1 MDENLMDYVNK
12 LDFIIEQVK
21 LEIRTA
27 VKQFGPF
34 HNAHEG
40 YAVLLEEVDELWD
53 NVKMNQK
60 YPERKMLIRSEAI
73 QVAAMAI
80 RLIYDCCD

>member
-1 MDENLMDYVNK
+1 MSLTEGAFEEVRAE
-12 LDFIIEQVK
+12 LD
-21 LEIRTA
+21 RA
-27 VKQFGPF
+27 VAKFGGF

-53 NVKMNQK
+53 LVKLPSSSRT
-60 YPERKMLIRSEAI
+60 PEQLHSMRKEAK

-80 RLIYDCCD
+80 RFMLEVTP